1 MIDGDRDVGV
11 ERRMERR
18 TGAGDFVAVL
28 LVLGAIAAVA
38 FGWWSVGTTPL
49 VEKRVS
55 QAPPSVTTP
64 DTTVQPRTTIP
75 EGGTSVTL

>member
-1 MIDGDRDVGV
+1 MLDGDRDVV
-11 ERRMERR
+11 VERR

-28 LVLGAIAAVA
+28 LVLGPIAAVA
-38 FGWWSVGTTPL
+38 FGWWSVSTTSL

-55 QAPPSVTTP
+55 RAPPTVTSP